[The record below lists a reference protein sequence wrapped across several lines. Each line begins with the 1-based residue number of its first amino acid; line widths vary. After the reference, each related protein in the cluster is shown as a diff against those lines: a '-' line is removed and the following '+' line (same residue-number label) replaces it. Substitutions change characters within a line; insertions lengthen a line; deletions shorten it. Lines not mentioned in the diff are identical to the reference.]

1 MYLLDSNAWIAI
13 FRGKSSHLIAEVKR
27 RSQDEIAICPVVI
40 AELWYGACRSLAPHR
55 AGNQALIDGLRTTY
69 FSLPFTDK
77 AATDSA
83 ELRAE
88 LAAAGLPIGP
98 YDLLIAAIART
109 HGATLVTHNTA
120 EFARVSGLSIEDWQV
135 S

>member
-27 RSQDEIAICPVVI
+27 RPQSEIAICPVVI
-40 AELWYGACRSLAPHR
+40 AELWYGACRSAAPHR
-55 AGNQALIDGLRTTY
+55 AGNQALIDGLRNMY
-69 FSLPFTDK
+69 SSLPFNDV
-77 AATDSA
+77 AAIDCA

-88 LAAAGLPIGP
+88 LAAVGQPIGP
-98 YDLLIAAIART
+98 YDLLIAAIARV
-109 HGATLVTHNTA
+109 HSATLVTHNVA
-120 EFARVSGLSIEDWQV
+120 EFARVPGLSIEDWQI